1 MLMQE
6 ERELVVEYGRKM
18 SADRLSTGTSGN
30 ISVYNA
36 EKGLMAISPSG
47 MDYFSTTP
55 EDVVITDLEA
65 NIVDGVRKP
74 SSEWA
79 LHTAFYRHKPHARA
93 VVHTHSMYCT
103 TFAVL
108 GQPLRAVHYA
118 IGDTGAATVPCAPYR
133 LFGTA
138 ELAEAAIEACGGSD
152 AVLLSN
158 HGLVACGRD
167 LKGAYGLACNLEYV
181 AELQYRTMCIGTPNI
196 LTDEQ
201 MAEVMERFRSYGQP
215 GSGKAGY

>member
-1 MLMQE
+1 M
-6 ERELVVEYGRKM
+6 
-18 SADRLSTGTSGN
+18 
-30 ISVYNA
+30 
-36 EKGLMAISPSG
+36 
-47 MDYFSTTP
+47 
-55 EDVVITDLEA
+55 
-65 NIVDGVRKP
+65 
-74 SSEWA
+74 
-79 LHTAFYRHKPHARA
+79 
-93 VVHTHSMYCT
+93 
-103 TFAVL
+103 L

-167 LKGAYGLACNLEYV
+167 LKSAYGLACNLEYV

>member
-1 MLMQE
+1 MLKKLKHAVYEANME
-6 ERELVVEYGRKM
+6 LPHRGLVTYTWGNVSGIDRERGLVVIK
-18 SADRLSTGTSGN
+18 
-30 ISVYNA
+30 
-36 EKGLMAISPSG
+36 PSG
-47 MDYFSTTP
+47 VSYDELTP
-55 EDVVITDLEA
+55 DDLVVLDLDGKV
-65 NIVDGVRKP
+65 VDGKRKP

-138 ELAEAAIEACGGSD
+138 ELAEAATEACGGSD
-152 AVLLSN
+152 AVLLGN

-167 LKGAYGLACNLEYV
+167 LKSAYGLACNLEYV

-201 MAEVMERFRSYGQP
+201 MAEVMVKFQSYGQP
-215 GSGKAGY
+215 GAKKTGY

>member
-1 MLMQE
+1 MKNASRTKV
-6 ERELVVEYGRKM
+6 RE
-18 SADRLSTGTSGN
+18 ATDRGST
-30 ISVYNA
+30 
-36 EKGLMAISPSG
+36 L
-47 MDYFSTTP
+47 
-55 EDVVITDLEA
+55 
-65 NIVDGVRKP
+65 
-74 SSEWA
+74 
-79 LHTAFYRHKPHARA
+79 FY
-93 VVHTHSMYCT
+93 HSRR
-103 TFAVL
+103 
-108 GQPLRAVHYA
+108 P
-118 IGDTGAATVPCAPYR
+118 VPCAPYR

-152 AVLLSN
+152 AVLLGN

-167 LKGAYGLACNLEYV
+167 LKSAYGLACNLEYV